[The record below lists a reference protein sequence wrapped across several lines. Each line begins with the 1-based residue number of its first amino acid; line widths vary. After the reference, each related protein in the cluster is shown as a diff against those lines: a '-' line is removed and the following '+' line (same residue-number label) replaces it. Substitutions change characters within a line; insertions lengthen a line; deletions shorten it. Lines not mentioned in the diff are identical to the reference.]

1 MDSEENKKSKSEK
14 TNGWRWRQFNKWD
27 VQKQLLTTHPK
38 RTDVQPV
45 SEQTPWKAKHP
56 AFRSPAFSVL
66 LFRDHCCVVYQQTA
80 SCEIISI
87 LKGNSTHL
95 EITVSLLSAFQ
106 ELWISNRKAWYD
118 LGSLVSWS
126 SESVCLETQ
135 NPVLLLSDLLS
146 ARVPGLHPSLKVFTT
161 WMPGISGKSCSRKKQ
176 QKGPLVLT

>member
-1 MDSEENKKSKSEK
+1 MGGGEDNLISE
-14 TNGWRWRQFNKWD
+14 T

-45 SEQTPWKAKHP
+45 SEQTPRKAKHP

-135 NPVLLLSDLLS
+135 NPILLLSDLLS
-146 ARVPGLHPSLKVFTT
+146 ARVPGLHPSLKRFPFTT